1 MVSYSTGAINSLLD
15 KLTKVKKHPDKI
27 LDLRRA
33 LVALESDFFGKL
45 ARRREMNSQVEAWVK
60 HVSELVFDMEDWI
73 EQKGH
78 EQLEIEEEM
87 ENFQAQIK
95 HARELCERYNLV
107 TEVRTDFHGPAVV
120 PGQVTKTDSRPL
132 VEDKSGIIVDVPNP
146 RDGLLKLLRS
156 EHEKRLKTVFIVGME
171 GLGKTTL
178 AKEIYEEL
186 QGEFDCRAFVTLGRR
201 PSMRGTLMDIL
212 RQVKSSQKKNKVK
225 PKTNPRYGG
234 EKSDQDLENLVSKL
248 WDYLGTKRYFILV
261 DGVWS
266 TQAWGI
272 INCALPNKNH
282 GSRVLTTTCIS
293 DVGKFCSV
301 RPTDVYWMETL
312 SDKKSEVVYEQET
325 KRVKEWPAEVATN
338 MLNMCGGMP
347 LAIIIAA
354 GILSTKDEELPELNM
369 SVVSSLEQ
377 YSTSKGMA
385 KILQISYAAL
395 SMPLK
400 SCLLYLS
407 IFRED
412 YTIKKDRLIHL
423 WIAEGLIPIKDK
435 EIKCQEIRDEETRC
449 EEVIVDGGEKTR
461 EKRGEE
467 KRREETSGEE
477 KGGEDTVEGGK
488 GAGVK
493 EKRGEEIICE
503 EKSSEEKGAE
513 ETSGG
518 KIRCEEA
525 ISEEKDGK
533 GDEESLWETGEKY
546 FNELITRRLIQP
558 VFGYDDDQAVGCTV
572 HSVILD
578 FIKSLSCNGNF
589 VTFGADLKSGLFPG
603 SKHTVRRFSLDCYDD
618 QDEDGTLAS
627 IAVHLSRVRSVTVL
641 GDIQGIAGFSALTV
655 SGEIQGT
662 SVLPS
667 FKLIR
672 VLDLED
678 TAHLRKHHLEGIG
691 GLVLLRYLGLAGTDV
706 DELPEEIGELEQLD
720 TLNLRRTTNLN
731 TLPACIAEQIRLAH
745 LLIEATV
752 KLPSKILEMQGLE
765 EVSTIGVGNS
775 SSIGSVVQ
783 LLKKS
788 ERLRVLGLRFDRSH
802 LSDDENARALFEQ
815 VANCTKLRSLS
826 LDCLDNKL
834 LDLLLRFPPSDELRR
849 FELKVSAPLRRGLAP
864 LVSVTHMDI
873 EIVRLNNEGVRVLGG
888 LPKLVLLKLVSSGI
902 IESKLKLKRIIEPQL
917 LKKIV
922 RVTMRLG
929 KRIPLTKKKGINS
942 RCTVS
947 GDDGF
952 NCLKVFSFN
961 CLSGGTELRFTSG
974 AMKKL
979 ERLSLQF
986 SALQTKPR
994 YGNFSFGIPCL
1005 SSLTHVHATVNCKSA
1020 KAKVVRDAEKAIRD
1034 QVAMLSSVQTAVF
1047 STNNTSS
1054 GTKQTRQ
1061 LLP

>member
-1 MVSYSTGAINSLLD
+1 
-15 KLTKVKKHPDKI
+15 
-27 LDLRRA
+27 
-33 LVALESDFFGKL
+33 
-45 ARRREMNSQVEAWVK
+45 
-60 HVSELVFDMEDWI
+60 MEDWI

-87 ENFQAQIK
+87 ENFQAQIE

-146 RDGLLKLLRS
+146 KAGLLELLKS
-156 EHEKRLKTVFIVGME
+156 KHEKRLKIVSIVGME

-212 RQVKSSQKKNKVK
+212 RQVKSSHKKNKVK
-225 PKTNPRYGG
+225 QKTNPRDGG

-266 TQAWGI
+266 TRAWGI

-301 RPTDVYWMETL
+301 RPTDVYWMKTL
-312 SDKKSEVVYEQET
+312 SDKKSEIVYEQET

-354 GILSTKDEELPELNM
+354 RILSTKDEELPELNM

-435 EIKCQEIRDEETRC
+435 EIKCQEIRDEETIC

-461 EKRGEE
+461 VEE

-488 GAGVK
+488 GTGVK
-493 EKRGEEIICE
+493 EIRGEEIICE

-525 ISEEKDGK
+525 SSEEKDGK
-533 GDEESLWETGEKY
+533 GDEESLWETGERY

-618 QDEDGTLAS
+618 QDEDASLAS

-641 GDIQGIAGFSALTV
+641 GDIQGVAGFSALTV

-678 TAHLRKHHLEGIG
+678 TAHLRRHHLEGIG
-691 GLVLLRYLGLAGTDV
+691 GLVLLRYLGLAGTDI

-720 TLNLRRTTNLN
+720 TLNLRRTTKLN
-731 TLPACIAEQIRLAH
+731 ILPACIAEQIRLAH

-788 ERLRVLGLRFDRSH
+788 ERLRVLGLRFDRSHSH

-873 EIVRLNNEGVRVLGG
+873 EIVRLNNEGVRVLGS
-888 LPKLVLLKLVSSGI
+888 LPKLVLLKLVSS
-902 IESKLKLKRIIEPQL
+902 
-917 LKKIV
+917 
-922 RVTMRLG
+922 G

-974 AMKKL
+974 AMNKL

-1020 KAKVVRDAEKAIRD
+1020 KAKVVGDAEQAIRD
-1034 QVAMLSSVQTAVF
+1034 QVAMLSSVQRAVF
-1047 STNNTSS
+1047 STNNISS